1 MSIDTS
7 FQIAFYNDLNIF
19 DQKKID
25 AFVCRC
31 YQETA
36 VSSIHLPEL
45 NVLSVCMWNGNQM
58 IGYAGIFLYPF
69 SSTQSVF
76 AAITC
81 FCIKPDQRN
90 LGYGIRLLTYLES
103 YLHEAHIADFS
114 LFTCHPQLT
123 AFYTTHSNWR
133 ELPIRLT
140 SGSRYDSRQM
150 GLVVLFQSFCK
161 HMDETRMLDYDG
173 VDLDLPDGLFL

>member
-1 MSIDTS
+1 MSMDTS

-31 YQETA
+31 YQETT
-36 VSSIHLPEL
+36 VSSVHLPEL

-81 FCIKPDQRN
+81 FCIKPDQ
-90 LGYGIRLLTYLES
+90 
-103 YLHEAHIADFS
+103 
-114 LFTCHPQLT
+114 
-123 AFYTTHSNWR
+123 
-133 ELPIRLT
+133 
-140 SGSRYDSRQM
+140 
-150 GLVVLFQSFCK
+150 
-161 HMDETRMLDYDG
+161 
-173 VDLDLPDGLFL
+173 

>member
-1 MSIDTS
+1 MSMDTS

-45 NVLSVCMWNGNQM
+45 NVLYVCMWNGNQM

-69 SSTQSVF
+69 F
-76 AAITC
+76 
-81 FCIKPDQRN
+81 K
-90 LGYGIRLLTYLES
+90 Y
-103 YLHEAHIADFS
+103 
-114 LFTCHPQLT
+114 
-123 AFYTTHSNWR
+123 
-133 ELPIRLT
+133 PICVC
-140 SGSRYDSRQM
+140 SD
-150 GLVVLFQSFCK
+150 
-161 HMDETRMLDYDG
+161 H
-173 VDLDLPDGLFL
+173 LFLH